1 MDQYLGQ
8 TQDIMLGQE
17 FLTWLWYSSEK
28 SNGAFRL
35 RDGQDIALY
44 VERRVSVQG
53 GEGDNVETATVSG
66 AMSELREA
74 KLGLATGKKVNRALV
89 RFERDV
95 EAWQTTLKSDD
106 FTCSGLKTPSIEAG
120 KDPGDDPDAVF
131 LEKIYLIERA
141 LGFLDEIYRQ
151 FLELRLSS
159 RWVEEVKALRVWIEK
174 G

>member
-1 MDQYLGQ
+1 MNQYLGQ

-28 SNGAFRL
+28 TNGLFKM
-35 RDGQDIALY
+35 RDGQDIAVH

-66 AMSELREA
+66 AMSELRET
-74 KLGLATGKKVNRALV
+74 KLGLATGKKVTRALL
-89 RFERDV
+89 RIERDV
-95 EAWQTTLKSDD
+95 EVWQTTLKADD
-106 FTCSGLKTPSIEAG
+106 FTCGGFKTPHIEAG
-120 KDPGDDPDAVF
+120 KDEGDDSDAVF

-141 LGFLDEIYRQ
+141 LGFLDDIYKQ
-151 FLELRLSS
+151 FLELRLGS
-159 RWVEEVKALRVWIEK
+159 RWREEVKALGIWVQK

>member
-28 SNGAFRL
+28 TNGVFRL
-35 RDGQDIALY
+35 RDGQDITIF

-89 RFERDV
+89 RIERDV

-106 FTCSGLKTPSIEAG
+106 FTFSGFKTPAIESG
-120 KDPGDDPDAVF
+120 KEDGDDPDAIF

-141 LGFLDEIYRQ
+141 LGFIDEVYRQ
-151 FLELRLSS
+151 FLELRLGS
-159 RWVEEVKALRVWIEK
+159 RWIEEVKALRVWIEK